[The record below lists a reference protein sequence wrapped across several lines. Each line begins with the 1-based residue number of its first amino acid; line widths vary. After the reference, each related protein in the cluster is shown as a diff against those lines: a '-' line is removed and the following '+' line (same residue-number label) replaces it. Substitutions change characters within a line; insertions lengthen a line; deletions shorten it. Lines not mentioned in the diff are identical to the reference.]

1 MCWHITL
8 DNSEMF
14 PLLGFKK
21 KHGLHPMWPPVLL
34 AMYFAMVAN
43 QA

>member
-1 MCWHITL
+1 MCCHITL

-21 KHGLHPMWPPVLL
+21 KHSLHPMWPPVLL